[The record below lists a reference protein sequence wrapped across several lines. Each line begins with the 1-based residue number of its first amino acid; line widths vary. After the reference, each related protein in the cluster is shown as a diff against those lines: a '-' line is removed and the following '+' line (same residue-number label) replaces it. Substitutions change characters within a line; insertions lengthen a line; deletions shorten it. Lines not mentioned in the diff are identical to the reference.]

1 MAEAKENIVK
11 LKNVRLAF
19 PQLFEAKTVNGEG
32 APAYSASFI
41 FGKDDK
47 ANIDAIQKATKAA
60 AVGKWGAK
68 ADAMLKTLS
77 ASDKLP
83 LHDGDN
89 KAEYDGYEDNY
100 FVSARSKIKP
110 RVVDQKNEELTAADG
125 LPYGGCFV
133 NASVAIW
140 PMDNQFG
147 KRVCTTLRGVQFVRD
162 GDAFSAGRPAGEDEF
177 DEVEGDEGEE
187 ALA

>member
-1 MAEAKENIVK
+1 MAEVKENIVK
-11 LKNVRLAF
+11 LKGVRLAF
-19 PQLFEAKTVNGEG
+19 PQVFEAKTVNGEG
-32 APAYSASFI
+32 APAYSAAFI
-41 FGKDDK
+41 FPKDDK
-47 ANIDAIQKATKAA
+47 VNIDAVQKATKAA

-89 KAEYDGYEDNY
+89 KADYDGYEGQY

-110 RVVDQKNEELTAADG
+110 RVVDQKNEVLTPDTG
-125 LPYGGCFV
+125 LPYAGCYV
-133 NASVAIW
+133 NASIAIW
-140 PMDNQFG
+140 AMDNSYG
-147 KRVCTTLRGVQFVRD
+147 KRVCTTLRGIQMVRD
-162 GDAFSAGRPAGEDEF
+162 GDAFTACRPAGEDEF
-177 DEVEGDEGEE
+177 DEVEDGGEE